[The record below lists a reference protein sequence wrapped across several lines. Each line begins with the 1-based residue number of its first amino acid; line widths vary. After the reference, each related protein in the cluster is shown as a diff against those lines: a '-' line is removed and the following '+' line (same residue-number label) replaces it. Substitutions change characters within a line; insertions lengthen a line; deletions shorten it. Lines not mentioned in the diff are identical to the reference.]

1 MKIIANNYKAN
12 ETFKF
17 LRQGL
22 DLTQEELAKN
32 IKASK
37 SSIEKYEY
45 GTVNYTFETLLKI
58 AEKYNLN
65 IIIETKKINFQI
77 GSLFNYLLSVSS
89 LATIFFKT
97 SAVACFNSATL
108 FSITG
113 VPFSTAN
120 LYNSSAFF

>member
-1 MKIIANNYKAN
+1 MKLIANNYKAN

-32 IKASK
+32 IKVSK

-58 AEKYNLN
+58 AKKYNLN
-65 IIIETKKINFQI
+65 IIIETKKQHTK
-77 GSLFNYLLSVSS
+77 SS
-89 LATIFFKT
+89 I
-97 SAVACFNSATL
+97 
-108 FSITG
+108 
-113 VPFSTAN
+113 
-120 LYNSSAFF
+120 